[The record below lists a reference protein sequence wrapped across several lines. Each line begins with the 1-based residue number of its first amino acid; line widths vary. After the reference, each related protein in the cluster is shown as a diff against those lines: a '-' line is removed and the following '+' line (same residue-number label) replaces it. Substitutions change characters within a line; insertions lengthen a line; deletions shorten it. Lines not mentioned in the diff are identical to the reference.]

1 MTCVCAV
8 IALYSGVTRKE
19 RTLVLLGLFYGIF
32 FLGDLYWQLYIIFYD
47 NATPAF
53 YVSEFSWYSAYLFL
67 LLLLIYVNVKNA
79 EDYQFQLRPAF
90 LLIPAFTVGMC
101 AFFMQWG
108 SYASNIVA
116 AVLMTGLIWHAF
128 YGLTYLRENPGK
140 GHERKTLY
148 VVTLLFCG
156 IEYAL
161 WTSSCFWADSVYY
174 WLDIMLSAGVIL
186 FLPAVRKAVI
196 R

>member
-1 MTCVCAV
+1 
-8 IALYSGVTRKE
+8 
-19 RTLVLLGLFYGIF
+19 
-32 FLGDLYWQLYIIFYD
+32 
-47 NATPAF
+47 
-53 YVSEFSWYSAYLFL
+53 
-67 LLLLIYVNVKNA
+67 
-79 EDYQFQLRPAF
+79 
-90 LLIPAFTVGMC
+90 
-101 AFFMQWG
+101 MQWG

-161 WTSSCFWADSVYY
+161 WISSCFWADSVYY